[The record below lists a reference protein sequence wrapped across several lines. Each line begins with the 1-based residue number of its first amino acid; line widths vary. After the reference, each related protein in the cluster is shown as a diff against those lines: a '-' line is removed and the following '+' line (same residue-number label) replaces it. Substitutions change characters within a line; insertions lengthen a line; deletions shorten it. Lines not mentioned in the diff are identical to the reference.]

1 MAKFLATLT
10 FLLIASPAAQALQTV
25 RISLLSLFKPDAIEV
40 RVAAGEAAIDAAGL
54 SSEHHVT
61 HSESIRIR
69 VSGGRL
75 SVARVNLHSS
85 NQPVVLNSLRI
96 TPVGSSTLE
105 LILPGRIKRIVRG
118 TLTVDS
124 VTEER
129 GRLRIVLTTGRED
142 AVASVVA
149 AETSERSVEALKALA
164 VVVRTFMISHE
175 DRHASEGF
183 DFCDT
188 THCQLYRGEQDL
200 MDARSARTVFDAV
213 AATAG
218 EFLSYGGLAIEGHYS
233 AGCGG
238 ISVTPSMVWGGSERY
253 PYKQIT
259 CRWCRASRFARWAR
273 SAGVSNILTAVSQ
286 AIGTKLSDAA
296 QFRPETD
303 QPGGFVRS
311 VTIFDGDRRTSLG
324 VDAFR
329 RAIGLRLGWNT
340 VLSPTFTIERS
351 GSKFIFR
358 GRGFGSQVGLCEA
371 GAFAQARAGRG
382 YRQILKY
389 YYPQAEFGELTHD

>member
-1 MAKFLATLT
+1 MAKFVATLT
-10 FLLIASPAAQALQTV
+10 FLLIASPAAHASQTV
-25 RISLLSLFKPDAIEV
+25 RISLFSLFKPDAIEV
-40 RVAAGEAAIDAAGL
+40 RVATGEAAIDASGL
-54 SSEHHVT
+54 ESDRRVA

-75 SVARVNLHSS
+75 NVARGNDHSS
-85 NQPVVLNSLRI
+85 NQPVVVNSVRI
-96 TPVGSSTLE
+96 TPVGASTLE
-105 LILPGRIKRIVRG
+105 LILPGRMKRIVRG
-118 TLTVDS
+118 SLIVDP
-124 VTEER
+124 VTDER
-129 GRLRIVLTTGRED
+129 GRLRIVLTTARED

-200 MDARSARTVFDAV
+200 TGARSARTVFDAV
-213 AATAG
+213 ASTTG
-218 EFLSYGGLAIEGHYS
+218 EFLSYEGSPIEGHYS
-233 AGCGG
+233 AVCGG
-238 ISVTPSMVWGGSERY
+238 ISVTPSMVWGGTERY

-273 SAGVSNILTAVSQ
+273 SAEVSNILTAVSQ

-296 QFRPETD
+296 QFRPEID

-311 VTIFDGDRRTSLG
+311 VTVLDGDRRSSLG

-382 YRQILKY
+382 YRQILTY

>member
-1 MAKFLATLT
+1 MAKFVAILS
-10 FLLIASPAAQALQTV
+10 FFLIASPAAQASQTV

-40 RVAAGEAAIDAAGL
+40 RVATGEAVIDAPAL
-54 SSEHHVT
+54 SSDRHVG

-69 VSGGRL
+69 VSRERL
-75 SVARVNLHSS
+75 SVARGNLHSS

-105 LILPGRIKRIVRG
+105 LILPGRIKRIARG
-118 TLTVDS
+118 TLTIDPI
-124 VTEER
+124 TEER

-149 AETSERSVEALKALA
+149 AETSDRSVEALKALA
-164 VVVRTFMISHE
+164 VVVRTFMISHK

-200 MDARSARTVFDAV
+200 TDGRFARTVFDAV
-213 AATAG
+213 SATAG
-218 EFLSYGGLAIEGHYS
+218 EFLSYEGLPIEGHYS
-233 AGCGG
+233 AVCGG
-238 ISVTPSMVWGGSERY
+238 ISVTPSMVWGGTARY

-273 SAGVSNILTAVSQ
+273 SAGASNILTAVSL
-286 AIGTKLSDAA
+286 AIGTKLSEAA
-296 QFRPETD
+296 QFRPEID
-303 QPGGFVRS
+303 QSSGFVRA
-311 VTIFDGDRRTSLG
+311 VTVIDGDRRTSIG

-340 VLSPTFTIERS
+340 VLSPTFTIQRS

>member
-1 MAKFLATLT
+1 MAKFVATLS
-10 FLLIASPAAQALQTV
+10 FFLIASPVAQASQTV
-25 RISLLSLFKPDAIEV
+25 RISLLSLFKPAAIEV
-40 RVAAGEAAIDAAGL
+40 RVAAGEASIDAAGL
-54 SSEHHVT
+54 SSDRRVG

-69 VSGGRL
+69 FSGGRL
-75 SVARVNLHSS
+75 SVARGNLHSS
-85 NQPVVLNSLRI
+85 NQPVVLNSLQI
-96 TPVGSSTLE
+96 TPVGASTLE
-105 LILPGRIKRIVRG
+105 LIVPGKIRRIVRG
-118 TLTVDS
+118 ILTVDPI
-124 VTEER
+124 TEGR
-129 GRLRIVLTTGRED
+129 GRLRIVLTTRRED

-149 AETSERSVEALKALA
+149 AETSDRSVEALKALA

-200 MDARSARTVFDAV
+200 TVARSERIVFGV
-213 AATAG
+213 AATTG
-218 EFLSYGGLAIEGHYS
+218 EFLSYEGLPIEGHYS
-233 AGCGG
+233 AVCGG
-238 ISVTPSMVWGGSERY
+238 ISVTPSMVWGGSARY

-273 SAGVSNILTAVSQ
+273 SAGASNILTAVSQ
-286 AIGTKLSDAA
+286 AIGTKLSEAA
-296 QFRPETD
+296 QFRPEID

-311 VTIFDGDRRTSLG
+311 VTVLDGDRRSSLA

-389 YYPQAEFGELTHD
+389 YYPQAEIDLLTHD

>member
-1 MAKFLATLT
+1 MAKFVVTLSL
-10 FLLIASPAAQALQTV
+10 LLIASPAAQASPTV

-40 RVAAGEAAIDAAGL
+40 RVATGEAAIDAAGL
-54 SSEHHVT
+54 SSERHIAR
-61 HSESIRIR
+61 SESIRIR

-75 SVARVNLHSS
+75 SVARGNPHSG
-85 NQPVVLNSLRI
+85 NQPDVVNSIRI

-105 LILPGRIKRIVRG
+105 LILPGRIRRIVRG
-118 TLTVDS
+118 TLTVEPA
-124 VTEER
+124 TEER
-129 GRLRIVLTTGRED
+129 GRLRIVLATGRED

-164 VVVRTFMISHE
+164 VMVRTFMISHE

-183 DFCDT
+183 DLCDT

-200 MDARSARTVFDAV
+200 TDARSARTVFDAV

-218 EFLSYGGLAIEGHYS
+218 EFLSYEGLPIEGHYS
-233 AGCGG
+233 AVCGG
-238 ISVTPSMVWGGSERY
+238 ISVTPSMVWGGSGRY

-259 CRWCRASRFARWAR
+259 CRWCRASRFARWER
-273 SAGVSNILTAVSQ
+273 SAAVSNILTAVSQ
-286 AIGTKLSDAA
+286 ATGTRLSEAA
-296 QFRPETD
+296 RFRPEID
-303 QPGGFVRS
+303 RPGGFVRS
-311 VTIFDGDRRTSLG
+311 VTVLDGDRRSSLG

-340 VLSPTFTIERS
+340 VLSPSFTIERS

-389 YYPQAEFGELTHD
+389 YYPQAEIGELTHD